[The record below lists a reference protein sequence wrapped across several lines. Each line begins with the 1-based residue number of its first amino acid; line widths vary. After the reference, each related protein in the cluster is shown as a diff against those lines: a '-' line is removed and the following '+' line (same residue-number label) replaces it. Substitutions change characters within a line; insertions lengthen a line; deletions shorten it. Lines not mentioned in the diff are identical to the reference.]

1 MHSFFTLIERTILKR
16 LTPIVNRTR
25 MRHDSGIVAKR
36 TPPLKADDIPSGPG
50 SYRRR
55 ARAKVYLKD
64 PLALS
69 RRGTFPVGEA
79 IVSGDTSIAP
89 GPTSS
94 RFVVVDYD
102 ASADRVYAPTKW
114 QERVEH
120 WSQGQ
125 GEYLYDFAAAP
136 GTRQEAQINAWAT
149 AVDTLQLFE
158 DEYVFGREV
167 PWAFEGSRLRIL
179 PQAMYDANAFYSR
192 QTKALHFG
200 YFADRKNRP
209 IKTSLSHDIVAHETS
224 HAILDGL
231 RPSYLESVHP
241 DAAGF
246 HEYVGDAAAM
256 LSLFRQRDFL
266 RQLVMLNVAQRS
278 FFNLVTELA
287 PQVGEGLYGQADR
300 AALRSARNTLT
311 YRQVER
317 ETDPHVRGQVLS
329 GFAFAVLEGVFQ
341 ARLNSDLGRERGQGP
356 QALFS
361 ALMTAARHTMRMLL
375 RPIDLLP
382 PGNITFV
389 EYVSVVLAVDRRFF
403 PGDGLGYRK
412 IVERAAKTRG
422 LHPSQHDYEYE
433 MESEL
438 PANNK
443 LRERD
448 IAMIRSSRVGAY
460 RFLDANRKNF
470 RIPGNRDFRVV
481 GVGTNRRALGQG
493 ERAVPETI
501 VQYLWEERV
510 SLPHDVK
517 STALDHIV
525 LRAGGTVA
533 IDEFVN
539 LVHWSPQMPTTVR
552 KDALKEHAIRLLKD
566 RAIDLAPVPGLVT
579 ARPFVARKDEAG
591 GLRMML
597 NTARMH
603 RGRALLRAPGAAAG
617 QT

>member
-1 MHSFFTLIERTILKR
+1 VAPTRAPR
-16 LTPIVNRTR
+16 LTT
-25 MRHDSGIVAKR
+25 DD
-36 TPPLKADDIPSGPG
+36 TPTGPG

-69 RRGTFPVGEA
+69 KRGHFPIGEA

-102 ASADRVYAPTKW
+102 ASADRVYAPTRW

-120 WSQGQ
+120 WSRGQ
-125 GEYLYDFAAAP
+125 GEYLYDFAAQQ

-158 DEYVFGREV
+158 DEHVFGREV
-167 PWAFEGSRLRIL
+167 PWAFDGSRLRIL

-200 YFADRKNRP
+200 YFAGRKNQP
-209 IKTSLSHDIVAHETS
+209 IKTALSHDIVVHETS

-266 RQLVMLNVAQRS
+266 RQLVMLPVKTRS

-311 YRQVER
+311 YRQVAH
-317 ETDPHVRGQVLS
+317 ETDPHIRGQVLS
-329 GFAFAVLEGVFQ
+329 GLAFEVLDGVFH
-341 ARLNSDLGRERGQGP
+341 ARLERALGGERGEGRQE
-356 QALFS
+356 LFR

-389 EYVSVVLAVDRRFF
+389 EYISVVLAVDRRFF
-403 PGDGLGYRK
+403 PEDALGYRR
-412 IVERAAKTRG
+412 IVERTARARG
-422 LHPSQHDYEYE
+422 LHPSQHDYDFET
-433 MESEL
+433 ESEL
-438 PANNK
+438 PANNR

-470 RIPGNRDFRVV
+470 RIPANRDFRVV
-481 GVGTNRRALGQG
+481 GVGTNRRALGIG
-493 ERAVPETI
+493 MRAVPETI
-501 VQYLWEERV
+501 VQYLWEERIA
-510 SLPHDVK
+510 LPRDVRT
-517 STALDHIV
+517 TALDHIV
-525 LRAGGTVA
+525 MRAGGTVVV
-533 IDEFVN
+533 DEYVN
-539 LVHWSPQMPTTVR
+539 IVHWSPQLPTTLR
-552 KDALKEHAIRLLKD
+552 RDALRDHAIRLVTD
-566 RAIDLAPVPGLVT
+566 RAIDFDPVPGLIT
-579 ARPFVARKDEAG
+579 ARPFVARRDDSG

-603 RGRALLRAPGAAAG
+603 RGRAHPGASSASTG
-617 QT
+617 QV

>member
-1 MHSFFTLIERTILKR
+1 M
-16 LTPIVNRTR
+16 
-25 MRHDSGIVAKR
+25 AKR
-36 TPPLKADDIPSGPG
+36 TELTTDDTPRGPG

-69 RRGTFPVGEA
+69 SRGNFPIGEA

-102 ASADRVYAPTKW
+102 ASTDRVYAPTKW
-114 QERVEH
+114 RERVEH

-125 GEYLYDFAAAP
+125 GEYLYDFAASP

-158 DEYVFGREV
+158 DEHVFGREV
-167 PWAFEGSRLRIL
+167 PWAFDGSRIRIL
-179 PQAMYDANAFYSR
+179 PQATYDANAFYSR

-200 YFADRKNRP
+200 YFADRHDRP
-209 IKTSLSHDIVAHETS
+209 IKTSLSHDIVAHEAS

-266 RQLVMLNVAQRS
+266 RQLVMLNVKQRS

-300 AALRSARNTLT
+300 AALRTARNTLT
-311 YRQVER
+311 YKQVEH

-329 GFAFAVLEGVFQ
+329 GLAFEVLEGVFH
-341 ARLNSDLGRERGQGP
+341 ARLDSPMGRERGQGR
-356 QALFS
+356 QEVFS

-389 EYVSVVLAVDRRFF
+389 EYISVALAVDGHFF
-403 PGDGLGYRK
+403 PDDGLGYRK
-412 IVERAAKTRG
+412 IVEKAARKRG

-433 MESEL
+433 IESEM
-438 PANNK
+438 PANSK

-470 RIPGNRDFRVV
+470 RIPSNRDFRVV
-481 GVGTNRRALGQG
+481 GVGTNRRALGLG

-501 VQYLWEERV
+501 VQYLWEERIP
-510 SLPHDVK
+510 LPRDVR

-533 IDEFVN
+533 VDEYVN
-539 LVHWSPQMPTTVR
+539 LVHWSPQMPTTLR
-552 KDALKEHAIRLLKD
+552 RDALKEHAIRLIKD
-566 RAIDLAPVPGLVT
+566 RAVDFAPVSGLIT
-579 ARPFVARKDEAG
+579 ARPFVASKDDAG
-591 GLRMML
+591 TIRMML

-603 RGRALLRAPGAAAG
+603 RGRAHLRSSGASAGQARARAAG
-617 QT
+617 ASARHAR

>member
-1 MHSFFTLIERTILKR
+1 MATRTPR
-16 LTPIVNRTR
+16 LTTE
-25 MRHDSGIVAKR
+25 D
-36 TPPLKADDIPSGPG
+36 TPSGPG

-69 RRGTFPVGEA
+69 SRGNFPIGEA

-120 WSQGQ
+120 WSHGQ
-125 GEYLYDFAAAP
+125 GEYLYDFAASQ

-158 DEYVFGREV
+158 DENVFGREV

-209 IKTSLSHDIVAHETS
+209 IKTALSHDIVAHETS

-241 DAAGF
+241 DATGF
-246 HEYVGDAAAM
+246 HEYVGDVAAM

-266 RQLVMLNVAQRS
+266 RQLVMLPVKKRS

-300 AALRSARNTLT
+300 AALRSARNALT
-311 YRQVER
+311 YRQVEGDR
-317 ETDPHVRGQVLS
+317 DPHVRGQVLT
-329 GFAFAVLEGVFQ
+329 GFAFQVLEGLFR
-341 ARLNSDLGRERGQGP
+341 ARLDSDMGRERGQGP
-356 QALFS
+356 QDLFRE
-361 ALMTAARHTMRMLL
+361 LMTAARHTMRMLL

-389 EYVSVVLAVDRRFF
+389 EYVSIVLAVDRHFY
-403 PGDGLGYRK
+403 PKDGLGYRK
-412 IVERAAKTRG
+412 IAERAARQRG
-422 LHPSQHDYEYE
+422 LHPGQHEYAYEI
-433 MESEL
+433 ESEL
-438 PANNK
+438 PTNRR

-470 RIPGNRDFRVV
+470 RIPANRDFRVV
-481 GVGTNRRALGQG
+481 GVGTNRRALDLGA
-493 ERAVPETI
+493 RAVPETI
-501 VQYLWEERV
+501 VQYQWEERV
-510 SLPHDVK
+510 PLPRDVR
-517 STALDHIV
+517 STALDHVV

-533 IDEFVN
+533 VDEFVN
-539 LVHWSPQMPTTVR
+539 LVHWSPQTPTTLR
-552 KDALKEHAIRLLKD
+552 RDTLREHAIRLITD
-566 RAIDLAPVPGLVT
+566 RAIDFEPVSGLMT
-579 ARPFVARKDEAG
+579 SRPYFAGRDQSG
-591 GLRMML
+591 GLRLMV

-603 RGRALLRAPGAAAG
+603 AGRARLRTSGASAG
-617 QT
+617 KAR